1 MADSDPA
8 SFLILFALIV
18 LALISYLLP
27 TIVASIR
34 RHADKGA
41 IFVINLFLGWSL
53 IGWVAALA
61 WASKGITTT
70 TTAEVGLRPIRRTL
84 WRWVSMNRL
93 NPHHAS
99 RNPV

>member
-1 MADSDPA
+1 MTDSDPR
-8 SFLILFALIV
+8 SLLIVLTLIV

-27 TIVASIR
+27 TIVATIR

-61 WASKGITTT
+61 WASKGIKTT

-84 WRWVSMNRL
+84 WRWLSMKRL